1 MQCWCH
7 SLVEQAPR
15 WLGAI
20 QEALARQDS
29 GSPWLDPQGEALKA
43 TNPGCALLQAA
54 THLLAW
60 AKTQW
65 AELVDYGWNDR
76 LRFLWL
82 WGAERGLGR
91 LV

>member
-1 MQCWCH
+1 MQRWCH